1 MVAHAVAWVS
11 EVDPYRPSPHL
22 VLLHRRVVRD
32 VERNVHPHD
41 VFVDK
46 RGGRVLIERLLY
58 HEDTEE
64 TAHDPSDSPSSRRSA
79 GEGLSG
85 SESQR
90 SMF

>member
-1 MVAHAVAWVS
+1 MILSRTIGAAFCMLLLAAVAFASS
-11 EVDPYRPSPHL
+11 ETVT
-22 VLLHRRVVRD
+22 
-32 VERNVHPHD
+32 
-41 VFVDK
+41 
-46 RGGRVLIERLLY
+46 RGSGLSADIASDGRVLIERLLY